1 MQTPNPRYFLFRLV
15 RCANSMFTIELL
27 TGALPQYHG
36 TSAGGHRMGTN
47 SRFVLAGVLLSAGQV
62 VWSHHSFAMFDGTKK
77 IALTG
82 KVKKMEWS
90 NPHVWIQLPV
100 PDPGGGSEKEWSIE
114 APAINGLARVGW
126 TSKSLQPGDKVTIY
140 IHPLRNGEAGGALQ
154 DAVLANGQ
162 HLGKTEIQ
170 KSRDQSGN

>member
-1 MQTPNPRYFLFRLV
+1 V
-15 RCANSMFTIELL
+15 FTIE
-27 TGALPQYHG
+27 ALAGTLQQCHG
-36 TSAGGHRMGTN
+36 TSSGVHRMSTN
-47 SRFVLAGVLLSAGQV
+47 ARLVLAGVLLSTAQV
-62 VWSHHSFAMFDGTKK
+62 VWGHHSFAMFDGTKK

-82 KVKKMEWS
+82 TVKKMEWS
-90 NPHVWIQLPV
+90 NPHVWIQLLV
-100 PDPGGGSEKEWSIE
+100 PDPNGGPEKEWSIE

-154 DAVLANGQ
+154 DVVLANGQ